1 MDVGKVSRRKVQLQ
15 NLQNAQVIEKSKGM
29 SDADKSIFD
38 KLDLDHNGV
47 IDAEELN
54 ALTGADKNGNDKL
67 SRSEVKKFLK
77 EHNLNLKNK
86 DVIEFLNRYG
96 IKADEIESAIT

>member
-38 KLDLDHNGV
+38 KL
-47 IDAEELN
+47 EEIF
-54 ALTGADKNGNDKL
+54 DK
-67 SRSEVKKFLK
+67 KKEK
-77 EHNLNLKNK
+77 K
-86 DVIEFLNRYG
+86 IY
-96 IKADEIESAIT
+96 